1 VKIKG
6 NEKYE
11 FYSIQLLL
19 IQPNPTQPNPSHVLE
34 NASDPTQPNPWND
47 PTHVHLWFILPE
59 NQGSLESNCKKGE
72 RKWTGGIDKTTDE
85 KCSEKVKEKTAM
97 EWKWI
102 RRFANTYRLFGRLF
116 VCVCVTM
123 VCHHA

>member
-19 IQPNPTQPNPSHVLE
+19 IQPNPTHGM
-34 NASDPTQPNPWND
+34 TQPMSISGLSYLKIRGHWK
-47 PTHVHLWFILPE
+47 VIV
-59 NQGSLESNCKKGE
+59 KKGNGNGQE
-72 RKWTGGIDKTTDE
+72 ESTRRRTKSVVK
-85 KCSEKVKEKTAM
+85 KVKEKTAM

-102 RRFANTYRLFGRLF
+102 RRFANTYRLF